1 MKQLWKTHPPLTAA
15 SLLMF
20 AVLAASAVGLIVDP
34 RTIAGAPAWLKP
46 AKFGASIGIY
56 GFTLVWIFRYL
67 PDWPRTRHLAGWT
80 TAVVG
85 VIEAG
90 LIALQ
95 AWRGT
100 TSHFN
105 VATPFDGAVFV
116 VMGIAILAQW
126 IASMAVAVALWR
138 QRFEDAAFGWALRLG
153 MIISVAGAGMG
164 GLMTQPTSAQLA
176 AARATHRLEVAGA
189 HTVGGPDGGP
199 GLPGTKWS
207 TEHGDLRVPHF
218 LGLHAMQ
225 LLPAFSLLLA
235 WTRRRMSSGDRA
247 RLVAIA
253 GASYAALT
261 ALLLWQALRG
271 QSVVAPDGIML
282 TALAVWA
289 VATPAAGVAVR
300 FADRGFARLM
310 PSRYLLVKKPLVM
323 E

>member
-1 MKQLWKTHPPLTAA
+1 MRQLWNTHKPLAAA
-15 SLLMF
+15 SILMF
-20 AVLAASAVGLIVDP
+20 AVLGAAAVGLVVDP

-56 GFTLVWIFRYL
+56 GFTLLWMFRYL
-67 PDWPRTRHLAGWT
+67 QDWPRTRQIAGWT

-90 LIALQ
+90 LISLQ

-105 VATPFDGAVFV
+105 VANPFDRAVFV

-126 IASMAVAVALWR
+126 FVSIAVAVALWR
-138 QRFEDAAFGWALRLG
+138 QRFDDAALGWALRFG
-153 MIISVAGAGMG
+153 MIISVAGAGIG
-164 GLMTQPTSAQLA
+164 GLMTQPTDAQLA
-176 AARATHRLEVAGA
+176 TARAMHRLEVSGA

-207 TEHGDLRVPHF
+207 TQHGDLRVPHF

-225 LLPAFSLLLA
+225 ALPAFALLLA
-235 WTRRRMSSGDRA
+235 PTRRRMASGDRA
-247 RLVAIA
+247 RLVRVA
-253 GASYAALT
+253 GASYGMLT
-261 ALLLWQALRG
+261 SLLLWQALRG
-271 QSVVAPDGIML
+271 QSVVAPDAVML
-282 TALAVWA
+282 TALGTWA
-289 VATPAAGVAVR
+289 VATVAACVVCAERTVA
-300 FADRGFARLM
+300 
-310 PSRYLLVKKPLVM
+310 PSALSPLAM